1 MIHSVFPTLLCV
13 AAENQALAGK
23 LGIMQAIVAGIE
35 RHATVAPV
43 VQQGFWALRNICA
56 NGSHVAELQEHV
68 G

>member
-1 MIHSVFPTLLCV
+1 MHSVFPTLLCV
-13 AAENQALAGK
+13 AAENKVFAGK

-43 VQQGFWALRNICA
+43 VEQGFKALGNICA
-56 NGSHVAELQEHV
+56 NGSPVAELQEHV